1 MEKVEIVE
9 TGVEPAPKAP
19 VIVGFPEVGLVGSIA
34 VSHTINTLGLAEVGY
49 IDSEQFS
56 PVVVVHRGRP
66 KPPARIYAN
75 KKLVA
80 ITSEVPIP
88 VTSIRPLT
96 RSLVEW
102 FKKRETSLVL
112 IVGGVAHPER
122 AGIETP
128 KVYGVSVNEK
138 SDKLLGEYGV
148 TRLDEGIL
156 AGSHGMLLWSCGEA
170 GIHTIYLM
178 AEAHYGYPDPGA
190 AASVVSICN
199 KILGLNIDT
208 KPLLEQEEQ
217 IRIAARDL
225 MRRTEQSMR
234 DMSKEQEHEMPMMYG

>member
-1 MEKVEIVE
+1 MERVEIVE
-9 TGVEPAPKAP
+9 TGVKPVPKAP
-19 VIVGFPEVGLVGSIA
+19 VIIGFPEVGLVGSIA

-49 IDSEQFS
+49 IDSEQFP
-56 PVVVVHRGRP
+56 PVVAVHGGRP

-88 VTSIRPLT
+88 VQSIRPLT
-96 RSLVEW
+96 RSLVQW
-102 FKKRETSLVL
+102 FKKRETSLVVIL
-112 IVGGVAHPER
+112 GGVAHPER

-128 KVYGVSVNEK
+128 KVYGVGVSEQG
-138 SDKLLGEYGV
+138 DKLLGEHGV
-148 TRLDEGIL
+148 TRLEEGLL
-156 AGSHGMLLWSCGEA
+156 AGSHGMLLWGCGEA
-170 GIHTIYLM
+170 GVNTIYLM

-199 KILGLNIDT
+199 KMLGLNIDT

-225 MRRTEQSMR
+225 MRRTEQAMR
-234 DMSKEQEHEMPMMYG
+234 DVRKEQEHEIPMMYG